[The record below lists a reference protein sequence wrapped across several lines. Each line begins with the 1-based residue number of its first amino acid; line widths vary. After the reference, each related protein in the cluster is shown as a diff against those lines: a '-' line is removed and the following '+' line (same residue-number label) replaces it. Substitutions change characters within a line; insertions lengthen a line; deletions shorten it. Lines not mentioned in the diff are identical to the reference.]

1 MTDNTPTPPKRT
13 RVKICG
19 FTNAEQALFAAR
31 MGIDALGLV
40 FHPPSPRAINST
52 QAQAIVRCLPPFIT
66 IVALFVNET
75 AERITQIVKQTGA
88 DMIQFHGDESPEFCR
103 SFERPF
109 IKAIRVQADTDIIA
123 ESKRY
128 SGARGLL
135 LDAWH
140 PDSHGGTG
148 SRFNWNQIPKQCEL
162 PLILAGGLTP
172 DNIQQALQTSQ
183 LDTVDISSGVESTK
197 KGQKSPEKI
206 ATFLQQIRQFDQ
218 TQPLDLHAST

>member
-1 MTDNTPTPPKRT
+1 MMDVSSPPKRT
-13 RVKICG
+13 RIKICG
-19 FTNAEQALFAAR
+19 FTDTEQAQWAAR

-40 FHPPSPRAINST
+40 FYPPSPRAIDSS
-52 QAQAIVRCLPPFIT
+52 QAQAIIRCLPPFIT

-75 AERITQIVKQTGA
+75 AERINQILKHTGI

-103 SFERPF
+103 SFTRPF
-109 IKAIRVQADTDIIA
+109 IKAIRVREDTDIIA

-128 SGARGLL
+128 AGARGLL

-140 PDSHGGTG
+140 PDNHGGTG
-148 SRFNWNQIPKQCEL
+148 TQFNWDQIPKQCEL

-172 DNIQQALQTSQ
+172 DNIQYALQTSQ
-183 LDTVDISSGVESTK
+183 LDTVDISSGVESA
-197 KGQKSPEKI
+197 KGQKSPEKM

-218 TQPLDLHAST
+218 TKTI

>member
-1 MTDNTPTPPKRT
+1 MSSLVPSKRT

-19 FTNAEQALFAAR
+19 FTDTDQAQFAAQ

-40 FHPPSPRAINST
+40 FYPPSPRAIDCT
-52 QAQAIVRCLPPFIT
+52 QAQAIIRSLPPFIT

-75 AERITQIVKQTGA
+75 AEQINQVLKQTGA

-103 SFERPF
+103 SFARPF
-109 IKAIRVQADTDIIA
+109 IKAIRVQDDTDIIA

-128 SGARGLL
+128 TDARGLL

-148 SRFNWNQIPKQCEL
+148 TQFNWDQVPDQCEL

-172 DNIQQALQTSQ
+172 DNIQQALHTSQ
-183 LDTVDISSGVESTK
+183 LDTVDISSGVEFA

-206 ATFLQQIRQFDQ
+206 ASFLQQINQFDQ
-218 TQPLDLHAST
+218 TKTT

>member
-1 MTDNTPTPPKRT
+1 MICPASLKRT

-19 FTNAEQALFAAR
+19 FTHVEQAQFAAQ
-31 MGIDALGLV
+31 MGVDALGLV
-40 FHPPSPRAINST
+40 FYPPSPRAIDST
-52 QAQAIVRCLPPFIT
+52 QAQAIIRSLPPFVT

-75 AERITQIVKQTGA
+75 AERINQILKQTGA

-103 SFERPF
+103 AFARPF
-109 IKAIRVQADTDIIA
+109 IKAIRVQEDTDIIA

-128 SGARGLL
+128 TGARGLL

-140 PDSHGGTG
+140 PNSHGGTG
-148 SRFNWNQIPKQCEL
+148 IQFNWNQIPEQCAL

-183 LDTVDISSGVESTK
+183 LDTVDISSGVEFA
-197 KGQKSPEKI
+197 KGQKSPKKI
-206 ATFLQQIRQFDQ
+206 SIFLQQIKQFDQ
-218 TQPLDLHAST
+218 TQRLDPHA